1 MVQLAECFDLSNSL
15 LISLPFIK
23 KENGGFV
30 LKVRCFILS
39 WIPGLYGISS
49 SLTPIWNILGTSWS
63 FICGQ
68 KIHGSSTIYTS
79 LGLITWRHHLEIS
92 RDQQK
97 LIKTLGIF
105 FRFLFP
111 EFNLFIF
118 FYCFCHNICFVG
130 RKIRPE
136 WTYFVNNIELISAT
150 KASKPKWWRDILLK
164 LYLGFKIIRSF

>member
-97 LIKTLGIF
+97 FIKKPWVYGGASFVDKKSTLITVVF
-105 FRFLFP
+105 FVHEWCSTIYPGFLI
-111 EFNLFIF
+111 N
-118 FYCFCHNICFVG
+118 FCC
-130 RKIRPE
+130 
-136 WTYFVNNIELISAT
+136 S
-150 KASKPKWWRDILLK
+150 RDISRWWYHVIK
-164 LYLGFKIIRSF
+164 PSEV